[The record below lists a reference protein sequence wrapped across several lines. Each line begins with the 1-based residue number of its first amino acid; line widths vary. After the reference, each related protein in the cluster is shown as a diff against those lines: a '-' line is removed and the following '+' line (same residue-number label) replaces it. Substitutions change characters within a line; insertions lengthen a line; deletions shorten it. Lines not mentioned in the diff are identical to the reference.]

1 MEQLIPAASALI
13 IHKGQ
18 VLFVRS
24 NTTRE
29 QWAFP
34 GGKQEKKETPQQAV
48 SREIREELGIDIEIK
63 GELGSFVYN
72 SGNRKFEIKCFVA
85 EPRSFNL
92 KVDPA
97 EIIEVKWC
105 ALKESV
111 DLNLTSTTRE
121 ALQKFTSSELP
132 YTTNR

>member
-1 MEQLIPAASALI
+1 MDQLIPAASALI

-24 NTTRE
+24 NTTQE
-29 QWAFP
+29 LWAFP
-34 GGKQEKKETPQQAV
+34 GGKQEENETPQQAV
-48 SREIREELGIDIEIK
+48 SREIQEELGIDIEIK
-63 GELGSFVYN
+63 SELGSYVYT
-72 SGNRKFEIKCFVA
+72 SGNRKYEIKCFVA
-85 EPRSFNL
+85 ETKSFDL
-92 KVDPA
+92 RADPD

-121 ALQKFTSSELP
+121 ALDKFTSLFI
-132 YTTNR
+132 

>member
-13 IHKGQ
+13 IHKEK

-24 NTTRE
+24 NTTQE

-34 GGKQEKKETPQQAV
+34 GGKQQKNETPQQV
-48 SREIREELGIDIEIK
+48 VNREIKEELGIDIEIK
-63 GELGSFVYN
+63 KELGSFVYT

-85 EPRSFNL
+85 ESQSFDL
-92 KVDPA
+92 KADPD

-105 ALKESV
+105 TLKESV

-121 ALQKFTSSELP
+121 ALQKFTSLFI
-132 YTTNR
+132 